1 MRPTDRFVCD
11 EKRLPPS
18 ATRIRPVIGPLV
30 EARASALQSAH
41 SQRRQVNENRA
52 AEARAGVPRVA
63 TSIFNRYG
71 GFANVSKIVMEFYDL
86 VLDSEI
92 AGDYFVDVDM
102 PTLVDHQTKFIA
114 SIMGG
119 PASYSNEALERIHA
133 HLDIT
138 KEAFDEIVSLLR
150 MTLEDF
156 ELDPADV
163 DQVIDGIRA
172 RERYIVNA

>member
-1 MRPTDRFVCD
+1 M
-11 EKRLPPS
+11 
-18 ATRIRPVIGPLV
+18 
-30 EARASALQSAH
+30 
-41 SQRRQVNENRA
+41 
-52 AEARAGVPRVA
+52 A

-71 GFANVSKIVMEFYDL
+71 GFASVSKIVMEFYDL
-86 VLDSEI
+86 VLDSDI

-133 HLDIT
+133 HLDIS
-138 KEAFDEIVSLLR
+138 KEAFEEIVSLLR